1 MGEMSFGISSLSLF
15 DGFPTADDSPL
26 HDVVYKILSLAE
38 ASTRERTAS
47 IVVDGG
53 IMGAENK
60 KMQSVVC
67 NNVPAAA
74 AADI

>member
-1 MGEMSFGISSLSLF
+1 MGEMSVGISSLSLF

-53 IMGAENK
+53 IMGAEK

>member
-26 HDVVYKILSLAE
+26 QDVVYKILFLAE
-38 ASTRERTAS
+38 ASTRERTAAS

-53 IMGAENK
+53 ITGAEE
-60 KMQSVVC
+60 KMQSIVC
-67 NNVPAAA
+67 YT
-74 AADI
+74 